1 MRSIKQWPVSVWVC
15 LALFV
20 VCLIAVPR
28 FGTASNFLNLGKVAA
43 VLILVA
49 IGQGAV
55 IVIRGLDFSI
65 GSGVAIFSVAT
76 VLCVPSL
83 GIVPAFG
90 IGMLAVLLL
99 GLVNGALIGFLKLPA
114 FLVTLGTMIAVHGF
128 CSVIVGGAPLE
139 APTGIDLSG
148 LANSQM
154 LGLPSIVWLAIAACL
169 IGLVVMQFTTF
180 GRECYLIGSNP
191 DAARLVGIPVPLRI
205 MQAYLI
211 NAVLVALAGAILT
224 SRLGSGQPNL
234 YPELP
239 FEAIAAC
246 AIGGIPLSGGQGGPV
261 HAVIGVFILSMF
273 VNALVLL
280 NFPSY
285 LQNILLGA
293 LIVGSVL
300 VQRWGM
306 RWAAANRRNVAT
318 VAENIA
324 TNNATSGAL

>member
-1 MRSIKQWPVSVWVC
+1 MRTIKQWPVAVWVC

-20 VCLIAVPR
+20 LCLIAVPR

-43 VLILVA
+43 ILILVA
-49 IGQGAV
+49 IGQGVV
-55 IVIRGLDFSI
+55 IVIRGLDFSV

-76 VLCVPSL
+76 VLCIPAL

-90 IGMLAVLLL
+90 IGMVAVLVL

-148 LANSQM
+148 LASSQL
-154 LGLPSIVWLAIAACL
+154 LGLPGTVWCAIAACL
-169 IGLVVMQFTTF
+169 ISLVVMQFTTF

-211 NAVLVALAGAILT
+211 NAILVAVAGAILT
-224 SRLGSGQPNL
+224 SRLGSAQPNL

-261 HAVIGVFILSMF
+261 HAVIGVFILAMF

-285 LQNILLGA
+285 LQNMLLGA

-300 VQRWGM
+300 VQRLGV
-306 RWAAANRRNVAT
+306 RWAAANRRNV
-318 VAENIA
+318 VNISA
-324 TNNATSGAL
+324 NDAPSGALS